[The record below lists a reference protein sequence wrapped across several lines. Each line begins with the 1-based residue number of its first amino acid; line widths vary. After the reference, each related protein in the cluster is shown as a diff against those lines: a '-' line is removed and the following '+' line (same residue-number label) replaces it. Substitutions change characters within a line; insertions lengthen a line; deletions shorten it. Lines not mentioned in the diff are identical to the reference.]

1 MWPKVSFLVSS
12 PTFCFFFRG
21 EKSFQQATSKEY
33 NLALLSITI
42 ILFFNRRK
50 VASNSEEFWTL
61 HENGNGKG
69 CRAIQNTTDKEFQ
82 KLLKELFN
90 NPEDIKKPLSA
101 PWNLE
106 RKKNIRKKNLIESCG
121 LLSKIFAENRSK
133 RNSRFDGGGGKI
145 MHGNR
150 IRHWRVN
157 ESKRERLL
165 LNYKSTISNTQL
177 KRIRLQT
184 IQVNLEN
191 GAKKTTMYFNNY
203 RVVSDF
209 SHSSLKRGYV

>member
-106 RKKNIRKKNLIESCG
+106 RKKKHKKKKSHRILWLVKQNIRREQIETEQSIWRRRRKNY
-121 LLSKIFAENRSK
+121 AR
-133 RNSRFDGGGGKI
+133 
-145 MHGNR
+145 
-150 IRHWRVN
+150 
-157 ESKRERLL
+157 
-165 LNYKSTISNTQL
+165 
-177 KRIRLQT
+177 
-184 IQVNLEN
+184 
-191 GAKKTTMYFNNY
+191 
-203 RVVSDF
+203 
-209 SHSSLKRGYV
+209 